1 MSENN
6 DIEKY
11 QESYKKKVIV
21 GLIVIAIALFA
32 LYVLIRV
39 YK

>member
-6 DIEKY
+6 DIEKH